1 MPISEER
8 LQVLLPR
15 RLKDALKLA
24 ARREG
29 VSAGEYVRKLI
40 DADLRRRREG
50 KSQAVR
56 FPFGED
62 PIRTGRRRGSVDHDR
77 VK

>member
-1 MPISEER
+1 MPISEDR

-15 RLKDALKLA
+15 RLKELLQDA
-24 ARREG
+24 ARKDG
-29 VSAGEYVRKLI
+29 LSVGEYVRVLI
-40 DADLRRRREG
+40 DTDLRRRERKG
-50 KSQAVR
+50 QVVP
-56 FPFGED
+56 FPFGVQ

>member
-15 RLKDALKLA
+15 RLKQSLLEA
-24 ARREG
+24 ARKEG
-29 VSAGEYVRKLI
+29 FSVGEYVRRLI
-40 DADLRRRREG
+40 DSNLRLREQKG
-50 KSQAVR
+50 QVVL
-56 FPFGED
+56 FPFGVS

-77 VK
+77 MK

>member
-15 RLKDALKLA
+15 QLKQSLKLA

-40 DADLRRRREG
+40 DADLRRKEG